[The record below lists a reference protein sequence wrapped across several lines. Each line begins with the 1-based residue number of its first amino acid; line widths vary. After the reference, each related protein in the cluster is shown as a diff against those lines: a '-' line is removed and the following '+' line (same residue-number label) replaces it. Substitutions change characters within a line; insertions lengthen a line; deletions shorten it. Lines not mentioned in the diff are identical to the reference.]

1 MTRKSSSTTIRD
13 VARESGVSVA
23 TVSRYINSSAPVS
36 PEIAERLEQVMAE
49 LKYVPQTAARQLATQ
64 KTMVVGLLLTTMYN
78 DFFGPL
84 LYGIESVVRENKY
97 NLLVATC
104 CANDRTKVPLPVGP
118 HNTDGMLIFA
128 GSMGDKDLVELC
140 SQGIPVVLIHHTA
153 PEPLSVPCVT
163 VENKAA
169 TYKLVSHLIEDH
181 SRRRIVFMKGPAQE
195 EDAYWRELGYRNALR
210 DHDIDLDP
218 DLMLNGEFLRD
229 VAYRSLKDFIEREKP
244 VDFDAVFTG
253 DDDAAIGV
261 VEALTECGY
270 RIPEDVS
277 VAGFDD
283 SRLSAFL
290 NPPLTTVRAPTAEV
304 GRIAAQNLFNLIKGH
319 PVEDV
324 TLLPTEIIIR
334 RSCGC
339 QGD

>member
-23 TVSRYINSSAPVS
+23 TVSRYINDSAPVS
-36 PEIAERLEQVMAE
+36 PEVAERLEQVMAE

-64 KTMVVGLLLTTMYN
+64 RTMVVGLLLTNMYN

-84 LYGIESVVRENKY
+84 LHGIESVIRENKY

-104 CANDRTKVPLPVGP
+104 CDDDQTNTLPPVGP

-128 GSMGDKDLVELC
+128 GSVGENSLAELC
-140 SQGIPVVLIHHTA
+140 SHDIPVVLIHHTA
-153 PEPLSVPCVT
+153 PEPLPIPCVT

-169 TYKLVSHLIEDH
+169 TYKLVSHLIEVH
-181 SRRRIVFMKGPAQE
+181 SRRRIIFMKGPAQE

-210 DHDIDLDP
+210 DHGIDFEP
-218 DLMLNGEFLRD
+218 ELMLNGEFLRD
-229 VAYRSLKDFIEREKP
+229 VAYRSLKDFIESGNP
-244 VDFDAVFTG
+244 VEFDAVFTG

-290 NPPLTTVRAPTAEV
+290 TPPLTTVRAPTEEV
-304 GRIAAQNLFNLIKGH
+304 GRIAAQNLFNLINGQQ
-319 PVEDV
+319 VEDV
-324 TLLPTEIIIR
+324 TLLPTEIVIR

>member
-1 MTRKSSSTTIRD
+1 MTRKLSSTTIRD
-13 VARESGVSVA
+13 VAREVGVSVA
-23 TVSRYINSSAPVS
+23 TVSRYINRSAPVS
-36 PEIAERLEQVMAE
+36 PEVAERLEQVMKA
-49 LKYVPQTAARQLATQ
+49 LKYVPQTAARQLATK
-64 KTMVVGLLLTTMYN
+64 KTMVVGLLLANMYN

-84 LYGIESVVRENKY
+84 LYGIESVVRESKY

-104 CANDRTKVPLPVGP
+104 CNTGQTKIPIGP

-128 GSMGDKDLVELC
+128 GSIGDDEMVNLC
-140 SQGIPVVLIHHTA
+140 SQGIPVVLIHRTA

-169 TYKLVSHLIEDH
+169 TYKLVSHLIEVH
-181 SRRRIVFMKGPAQE
+181 SRRRIVFMKGPADE

-210 DHDIDLDP
+210 DHDIRFDSELI
-218 DLMLNGEFLRD
+218 LNGNFLRD
-229 VAYRSLKDFIEREKP
+229 VAYQSLKDFIENKKNN
-244 VDFDAVFTG
+244 VDFDAIFTG

-261 VEALTECGY
+261 VEALTEYGY

-304 GRIAAQNLFNLIKGH
+304 GRIGAQNLINLIKGY
-319 PVEDV
+319 PVENV
-324 TLLPTEIIIR
+324 TLLPTEIILR

-339 QGD
+339 QGN